1 MFLVNDIRRAFA
13 VNPHKIPVGRR
24 EQATL
29 AARGID
35 QPTICNYFAWR
46 RSLMVFVVFTTLL
59 SAGLATYR
67 SYTEDEEE
75 VDVVESLGEF
85 FHPALLEEMEYDAES
100 ANDEADETEEA
111 EENEVV
117 AAVAKEPQ
125 TAFGQ
130 FTETVE
136 LVALYVL
143 PVAAV
148 AVVIFW
154 TRFQLT
160 FGIMVAAFGF
170 AFLTPLLIALCPWSW
185 WGYVE
190 PVYDRQKQPLEYFGS
205 MAEGL
210 LEGAAYLI
218 TLLPTVLSL
227 VPGVQRACI
236 RIKMLLPQSMLPG
249 FFLVMASPFYALFL
263 LVVFVAVNQFD
274 THPLFFCGMLLF
286 LAAPLTYAFRG
297 ELFTKPLTS
306 DDDYRRIRGVQRIV
320 GAMTGL
326 AGVLLVMFLATREW
340 SGVRLLGVDPEHS
353 LLVPLDVVEF
363 LLEVISRSMF
373 ITVLGADLFMR
384 LNLTAWKNERNF
396 AGKPEAD
403 EYNRI
408 MSEFQRLT

>member
-1 MFLVNDIRRAFA
+1 MFLMNDIRRAFA
-13 VNPHKIPVGRR
+13 VNPHKIPVGDR
-24 EQATL
+24 ELATL
-29 AARGID
+29 VARGIE

-59 SAGLATYR
+59 SAGVATYR

-75 VDVVESLGEF
+75 VDVVESIREHLY
-85 FHPALLEEMEYDAES
+85 PTTLDEMEGEEES
-100 ANDEADETEEA
+100 AVDESEEA
-111 EENEVV
+111 AEE
-117 AAVAKEPQ
+117 AAVAAEPKVPQ
-125 TAFGQ
+125 TAFAT
-130 FTETVE
+130 FTDAVE

-143 PVAAV
+143 PTAAA

-154 TRFQLT
+154 TRFQLS
-160 FGIMVAAFGF
+160 FGIMVAAFAF
-170 AFLTPLLIALCPWSW
+170 AFLAPLLIALCPWSW

-210 LEGAAYLI
+210 LEGAAYLV

-274 THPLFFCGMLLF
+274 THPLFFSGMLLF

-297 ELFTKPLTS
+297 ELFTRPLTS
-306 DDDYRRIRGVQRIV
+306 EEDYRRIRGVQRIV

-326 AGVLLVMFLATREW
+326 AGILIVTFLATREW

-384 LNLTAWKNERNF
+384 LNLSAWKNERSF
-396 AGKPEAD
+396 AGKPEA
-403 EYNRI
+403 ENYNRI
-408 MSEFQRLT
+408 MSELERVM

>member
-1 MFLVNDIRRAFA
+1 MFLINDIRRAFA
-13 VNPHKIPVGRR
+13 VNPHKIPVGER
-24 EQATL
+24 ELATL
-29 AARGID
+29 VARGIE
-35 QPTICNYFAWR
+35 QPTIRNYFAWR

-59 SAGLATYR
+59 SAGVATYR

-75 VDVVESLGEF
+75 VDVVESMREHF
-85 FHPALLEEMEYDAES
+85 YPATLDEMEDDEES
-100 ANDEADETEEA
+100 TADESEETVEEEA
-111 EENEVV
+111 V
-117 AAVAKEPQ
+117 ATEPGAPQ
-125 TAFGQ
+125 TAFAK
-130 FTETVE
+130 FTDAVE

-143 PVAAV
+143 PTAAAAV
-148 AVVIFW
+148 VLFW

-160 FGIMVAAFGF
+160 FGIMVAAFAF

-210 LEGAAYLI
+210 LEGAAYLV

-263 LVVFVAVNQFD
+263 LVMFVAVNQFD
-274 THPLFFCGMLLF
+274 THPLFFSGMLLF

-297 ELFTKPLTS
+297 ELFTRPLAS
-306 DDDYRRIRGVQRIV
+306 EDDYRRIRGVQRIV
-320 GAMTGL
+320 GVMTGL
-326 AGVLLVMFLATREW
+326 AGVLIVTFLATREW
-340 SGVRLLGVDPEHS
+340 SGVRLLGIDPDNS

-384 LNLTAWKNERNF
+384 LNLTAWKNERSF

-403 EYNRI
+403 DYNRI
-408 MSEFQRLT
+408 MSELERIA